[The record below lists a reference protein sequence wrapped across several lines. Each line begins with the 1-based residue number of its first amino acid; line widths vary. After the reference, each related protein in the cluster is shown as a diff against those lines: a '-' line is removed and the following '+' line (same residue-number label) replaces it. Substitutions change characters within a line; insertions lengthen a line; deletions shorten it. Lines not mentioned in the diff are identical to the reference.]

1 MEVASLDI
9 SVFGFRALWSP
20 VFLSVIVIL
29 IGVYFYII
37 RKEKYRVTGK
47 QQFFFLS
54 SMILLYLMKG
64 GPFDLL
70 GHLMFSA
77 HMTAMAIVYLAVPP
91 LMLLGLPETLLREF
105 INLKTIRPLY
115 SFLTKP
121 LIALLLFNGL
131 FSLYHIPLV
140 FDVVKTDMILH
151 SITTSVLFIGAFLM
165 WWPVVNPLPEEES
178 LTPIKK
184 IGYIFADGVLLTP
197 ACALIIFAT
206 SPLYSTYTD
215 PTFWLT
221 ALELCVPADM
231 LSTLSIST
239 PELFNWFPL
248 VEDQQLGGVIM
259 KVVQEI
265 VYGSILGY
273 IFFQWAR
280 KEREKDQ
287 LEIATKP
294 QGN

>member
-1 MEVASLDI
+1 MDI
-9 SVFGFRALWSP
+9 SIFGFRALWSP
-20 VFLSVIVIL
+20 VFLAFTIIVIG
-29 IGVYFYII
+29 IYFYII
-37 RKEKYRVTGK
+37 RKEGYQVSKK

-91 LMLLGLPETLLREF
+91 LMLLGLPENLLREF
-105 INLKTIRPLY
+105 INIKAIRPLY
-115 SFLTKP
+115 AFFTKP

-131 FSLYHIPLV
+131 FSIYHIPLV
-140 FDVVKTDMILH
+140 FDVVKTDMVLH
-151 SITTSVLFIGAFLM
+151 SITTSILLVGAFLM

-197 ACALIIFAT
+197 ACALIIFA
-206 SPLYSTYTD
+206 SVPLYSTYTD
-215 PTFWLT
+215 PTLWLT

-231 LSTLSIST
+231 LSSLSIST

-273 IFFQWAR
+273 IFFNWAK

-287 LEIATKP
+287 LEINARP
-294 QGN
+294 QLN

>member
-1 MEVASLDI
+1 MDI
-9 SVFGFRALWSP
+9 SIFGFRALWSP
-20 VFLSVIVIL
+20 VYLFVVIVL
-29 IGVYFYII
+29 VGLYFYLI
-37 RKEKYRVTGK
+37 RKEKYKVTGK
-47 QQFFFLS
+47 QQFFFVS

-91 LMLLGLPETLLREF
+91 LMILGLPQTLLREV
-105 INLKTIRPLY
+105 INIKRIRPIY
-115 SFLTKP
+115 SFFTKP
-121 LIALLLFNGL
+121 LIALILFNGL
-131 FSLYHIPLV
+131 FSFYHIPLI
-140 FDVVKTDMILH
+140 FDVVKTDEVLH
-151 SITTSVLFIGAFLM
+151 AITSVVLFVGAFLM

-197 ACALIIFAT
+197 ACALIIFA
-206 SPLYSTYTD
+206 SAPMYSTYTD
-215 PTFWLT
+215 STLWLS

-231 LSTLSIST
+231 LASLNIST
-239 PELFNWFPL
+239 PELFNWFSL
-248 VEDQQLGGVIM
+248 LEDQQLGGVIM

-273 IFFQWAR
+273 IFFQWA
-280 KEREKDQ
+280 KKDRESDEVELKTEPQ
-287 LEIATKP
+287 L
-294 QGN
+294 N

>member
-1 MEVASLDI
+1 MDI
-9 SVFGFRALWSP
+9 SMFGFRALWSP
-20 VFLSVIVIL
+20 VFLTVIVIL
-29 IGVYFYII
+29 IGLYFYII
-37 RKEKYRVTGK
+37 RKEEYRVSRK
-47 QQFFFLS
+47 QQFFFFS
-54 SMILLYLMKG
+54 GMFLLYMMKG

-77 HMTAMAIVYLAVPP
+77 HMTGMAIVYLAVPP
-91 LMLLGLPETLLREF
+91 LILLGLPEALLRKF
-105 INLKTIRPLY
+105 INLKGIRPAY
-115 SFLTKP
+115 AFFTKP
-121 LIALLLFNGL
+121 LIALILFNGL

-151 SITTSVLFIGAFLM
+151 SITSTVLFIGAFLM
-165 WWPVVNPLPEEES
+165 WWPVVNPLPEEAS

-206 SPLYSTYTD
+206 EPLYSTYTD
-215 PTFWLT
+215 PTLWLT

-231 LSTLSIST
+231 LASLSIST

-280 KEREKDQ
+280 QEREKDD
-287 LEIATKP
+287 LEIGTKP
-294 QGN
+294 QIN